1 MTGFLQILLVGVAL
15 ATFLTPGPAPAQDT
29 IKVGIVLPLSG
40 DQAKFG
46 EIEKLSFYL
55 ALEEINAAGG
65 IKGKKLKFLFADDTG
80 DPEAGRNVMEKLI
93 NNEKVVMLGGG
104 YSSAVTYA
112 MAGVAQ
118 QNGIPFLIN
127 TASAD
132 VITKKGYD
140 YIFRLNPPVSDYASG
155 LESFLTEVV
164 KPKTAV
170 ILHESSLFGAEGARA
185 FQNTCEKLGIKV
197 LMVEGYEGWF
207 RAFDFRP
214 LLMRVKQADP
224 DLIYMSSY
232 LRDATLLMQLAQQL
246 KLTPKLFVGGA
257 AGFTLP
263 EFAREAGKA
272 AEKVITVTLW
282 HQSLPIPGAREYFD
296 KFKTTYQRDTEYHG
310 AEAYAAAYVMAD
322 VLKRA
327 RSLAPEDLKQALHE
341 TDMQTV
347 FGPVKFVSYG
357 KMTNQN
363 RLTTYVVQW
372 QEGRLRLIWP
382 ADLARV
388 KYVYPVDWLK
398 EWGLK

>member
-1 MTGFLQILLVGVAL
+1 MLLVGLALVATL
-15 ATFLTPGPAPAQDT
+15 RPGPVLGSDT

-65 IKGKKLKFLFADDTG
+65 IKGKKLEFLFADDTG
-80 DPEAGRNVMEKLI
+80 EAEVGRAVMEKLI
-93 NNEKVVMLGGG
+93 TKDKVIMLGGG

-112 MAGVAQ
+112 MVGVAQ

-132 VITKKGYD
+132 VITEKGYD
-140 YIFRLNPPVSDYASG
+140 FIFRLNPPVNDYPSG

-170 ILHESSLFGAEGARA
+170 ILHESSLFGTEGARD
-185 FQNTCEKLGIKV
+185 FKKTCEKLGIKV

-207 RAFDFRP
+207 RTFDFQP
-214 LLMRVKQADP
+214 LLTQVKQANP
-224 DLIYMSSY
+224 DMVYMISY
-232 LRDATLLMQLAQQL
+232 LRDATLLMELAQ
-246 KLTPKLFVGGA
+246 KFKITPKLFVGGG

-263 EFAREAGKA
+263 AFAQEAGKA
-272 AEKVITVTLW
+272 AEKVISVTLW
-282 HQSLPIPGAREYFD
+282 HQSLPIPGAKEYFD
-296 KFKTTYQRDTEYHG
+296 KFKAAYQRDTEYHG

-322 VLKRA
+322 ALKRA
-327 RSLAPEDLKQALHE
+327 KSFAPGDIKQALKE
-341 TDMQTV
+341 TDMQTA
-347 FGPVKFVSYG
+347 FGPVKFISYG

-363 RLTTYVVQW
+363 KLTTYVVQW
-372 QEGRLRLIWP
+372 QNGKLQLIWP
-382 ADLARV
+382 ADLAQV

-398 EWGLK
+398 EWGF